1 MRREPNG
8 RERLFVNGRPFRVI
22 IGVLSDTHGNVP
34 LMLAVA
40 DVAARICRAD
50 RLFHLGDD
58 FSDAEVLRDAGYN
71 VTAVPGLWC
80 PEYHHPHVSKR
91 IVEDIDGLTLV
102 AVHAPKDL
110 LPQDYEADLI
120 LTGHTHRAKIE
131 RVGKAL
137 HVNPGHLKINDRTGV
152 PPSFAMVR
160 IESHAIGASLHH
172 VDGTTW
178 KEIHVE
184 RIRHA

>member
-1 MRREPNG
+1 M
-8 RERLFVNGRPFRVI
+8 I
-22 IGVLSDTHGNVP
+22 IGVMSDTHGNLP
-34 LMLAVA
+34 LMLSVA
-40 DVAARICRAD
+40 DVAVRIYHAD
-50 RLFHLGDD
+50 RFFHLGDD

-80 PEYHHPHVSKR
+80 SEYYHPHIPKR

-131 RVGKAL
+131 WMGKAL
-137 HVNPGHLKINDRTGV
+137 HVNPGHLKVNDRTGV
-152 PPSFAMVR
+152 PPSFAIVR
-160 IESHAIGASLHH
+160 IVPHEIGASLYDL
-172 VDGTTW
+172 DGTTW